1 MDLASSSSSPASQ
14 VAVVPGRLR
23 ARPGPQDA
31 PRCAAPR
38 GWPPTVPAGSW
49 PDRVSAD
56 WAYGGADGAGIGVC
70 VLDTGVD
77 GDHPMV
83 GGVQAAMRVAADA
96 AGELRVIPA
105 EATDFTGH
113 GTACA
118 GVIRAVAPR
127 CWLASVQVLTSGT
140 QGMGDV
146 LLAGLR
152 WAVREGYDVINLSLS
167 TTKLALR
174 DELAGLCDSAYFR
187 HSVVCASAHN
197 APVLSFPWRFASVV
211 SVGSIDP
218 PQADGTVPVRHY
230 YNPKPPVEFFAPGV
244 GVQVAWRNGTM
255 IKATGNSFATPYIA
269 GLCALIMSKH
279 PELTPFE
286 VKTLLYHTSAN
297 VKTTADVKRGGG
309 DDH

>member
-1 MDLASSSSSPASQ
+1 MDLASSSSASP
-14 VAVVPGRLR
+14 VAVTAGRLR
-23 ARPGPQDA
+23 LKPGPQSA
-31 PRCAAPR
+31 PRWAAPR
-38 GWPPTVPAGSW
+38 WPPTVSAGSW
-49 PDRVSAD
+49 PDQVSAD
-56 WAYGGADGAGIGVC
+56 WAYGGADGAGVRVC

-77 GDHPMV
+77 GDHPIV
-83 GGVQAAMRVAADA
+83 GGVQAAMQVTADA
-96 AGELRVIPA
+96 AGELRVVPG
-105 EATDFTGH
+105 EATDLAGH

-118 GVIRAVAPR
+118 GVIRTVAPR
-127 CWLASVQVLTSGT
+127 CWLASVQVLTKGT

-152 WAVREGYDVINLSLS
+152 WAVDEGYDVINLSLS

-174 DELAGLCDSAYFR
+174 NELAGLCDSAYFR
-187 HSVVCASAHN
+187 HCVVCASAHN

-211 SVGSIDP
+211 SVASITP
-218 PQADGTVPVRHY
+218 PRADGAAPVQHY

-244 GVQVAWRNGTM
+244 GVRVAWRNGTM

-286 VKTLLYHTSAN
+286 VKTLLYHTAAN
-297 VKTTADVKRGGG
+297 VKRGAEANG
-309 DDH
+309 DDDDR